1 MQVFDA
7 RRSPVGVLRFRVEPQ
22 TEQMSEAA

>member
-22 TEQMSEAA
+22 IEAA